1 MTPDELTHGWRTL
14 AISGLALLATFLD
27 TTILFVAFPDIVRS
41 FPTVAPTGL
50 SWVLNA
56 YTITFAAL
64 LVPAGK
70 LADRLGHKKAFLVGS
85 AAFTLAS
92 LLCAVAPNPATLV
105 AFRVLQAV
113 GAATLVPSSLALV
126 LRAFPRERLPVAV
139 AIWGSIGA
147 AAGALGPTLGAALV
161 QAANWRWVFVLNLPV
176 GVATVI
182 LGRKVLR
189 ESSDPETRVP
199 APLGVVLVAGA
210 AALLSLGLVQSN
222 SWGWLDAK
230 TLAAYAAGLVVLG
243 LFIAHQRRTPA
254 PALDLEL
261 LTIRNVAWANVATL
275 AYGAA
280 FTAMFFGSIL
290 FLTDVWGWSILAAG
304 FGVAP
309 GPALVAL
316 LAPRTGKLAGRI
328 GQRPLLMAGGLIYAF
343 GGWLRIPLLGPESH
357 YFTDYLPSM
366 LLTAVGV
373 SLVLP
378 QLSST
383 VAQALPS
390 NRLGV
395 GSGLNQAI
403 RQFGATFGVA
413 VTLALL
419 AGATK
424 AATSPEAV
432 QAGLAHFDRVWWV
445 VTAGGLI
452 TAACSLAL
460 RTADAGQA
468 AAPVAPAAALGL
480 VEG

>member
-1 MTPDELTHGWRTL
+1 
-14 AISGLALLATFLD
+14 
-27 TTILFVAFPDIVRS
+27 
-41 FPTVAPTGL
+41 
-50 SWVLNA
+50 
-56 YTITFAAL
+56 
-64 LVPAGK
+64 
-70 LADRLGHKKAFLVGS
+70 
-85 AAFTLAS
+85 
-92 LLCAVAPNPATLV
+92 
-105 AFRVLQAV
+105 
-113 GAATLVPSSLALV
+113 
-126 LRAFPRERLPVAV
+126 
-139 AIWGSIGA
+139 
-147 AAGALGPTLGAALV
+147 
-161 QAANWRWVFVLNLPV
+161 
-176 GVATVI
+176 
-182 LGRKVLR
+182 
-189 ESSDPETRVP
+189 
-199 APLGVVLVAGA
+199 VVLVAGA

-222 SWGWLDAK
+222 SWGWLDGR

-243 LFIAHQRRTPA
+243 LFVAHQRRTPA

-261 LTIRNVAWANVATL
+261 LMIRNVAWANLATL

-309 GPALVAL
+309 GPALVAM
-316 LAPRTGKLAGRI
+316 LAPHTGKLAGRI
-328 GQRPLLMAGGLIYAF
+328 GQRPLLVAGGLIYAL

-383 VAQALPS
+383 VAQALPT
-390 NRLGV
+390 NRLGG

-413 VTLALL
+413 LTLALL

-424 AATSPEAV
+424 AAANPEAV
-432 QAGLAHFDRVWWV
+432 LAGLAHFDRVWWV

-468 AAPVAPAAALGL
+468 APTIPAVEPVVPAAGGTSAGAVASTASLATGG
-480 VEG
+480 EG